1 MFSLLFL
8 LPTSLALGLLPTS
21 LSLGMLPSFLALGL
35 LPTSLASPE
44 VAPWLSPYSS
54 QTAAQG
60 YSAGTVGQ
68 AYSSGGQGYNP
79 GSQGYNPGGQGYNPG
94 SGGQGYNPGDPSG
107 SSSSCFSPVAFSAL
121 RASPSSRG
129 APLVFQRSLTNL
141 GGGWGRD
148 GAHFTSPA
156 SGTYHFS
163 WSALSGKDRE
173 LRLALK
179 RDGQEVA
186 ASWADSAGYQTA
198 SGSVTVSLRQGD
210 RVWLEV
216 EEGQVYEPSH
226 SSRGYTSL
234 NGYRIA

>member
-8 LPTSLALGLLPTS
+8 LPTALALGLLPTS
-21 LSLGMLPSFLALGL
+21 M
-35 LPTSLASPE
+35 ASPE

-60 YSAGTVGQ
+60 YSSGSGGQ
-68 AYSSGGQGYNP
+68 AYSSGG
-79 GSQGYNPGGQGYNPG
+79 QGYNPGGQGYNPG
-94 SGGQGYNPGDPSG
+94 SGGQGYNPGDP

-179 RDGQEVA
+179 RDGQEV
-186 ASWADSAGYQTA
+186 G
-198 SGSVTVSLRQGD
+198 
-210 RVWLEV
+210 
-216 EEGQVYEPSH
+216 
-226 SSRGYTSL
+226 
-234 NGYRIA
+234 